1 MYFSSN
7 EESRQKFYR
16 VISDMY
22 SKEKIPADLAKY
34 IRVLGME
41 DRTVF
46 NQIINYTSLNVEDKS
61 ILLNSLKEIIQ
72 ERYFNKL

>member
-46 NQIINYTSLNVEDKS
+46 NQIINYSSLNVEDKS